1 MQLAGMLEVE
11 LPDEVPAEWLAMA
24 RERAGIDF
32 TPTLLGDTPFTAD
45 EATRARGDA
54 EAWET
59 ISAARSLFLP

>member
-1 MQLAGMLEVE
+1 MQLAAMLEVD

-24 RERAGIDF
+24 KARAGMDF

-45 EATRARGDA
+45 DAMRARGDA

-59 ISAARSLFLP
+59 IEAAKQLFLG